1 VDGRI
6 IVNDPDL
13 ATRAAVNGLG
23 IAYTVKP
30 LADPFLHSGQL
41 VRVLDDWSPS
51 VGLFLYYPSQRQM
64 PVALRALIG
73 MLHASRGSASPKSS
87 IENPFAAE

>member
-1 VDGRI
+1 
-6 IVNDPDL
+6 
-13 ATRAAVNGLG
+13 
-23 IAYTVKP
+23 
-30 LADPFLHSGQL
+30 
-41 VRVLDDWSPS
+41 VLDDWSPS